1 MKKAF
6 TLAALGLLAGVMA
19 LPEPAQAFR
28 GGGFGGFRG
37 GGFSGGGGHFGN
49 MHYGDIHGPNGTTY
63 MAGRPGEGA
72 SAVHVNDNGTWHA
85 GGVNANGGTWHSDGY
100 HGNSYYAG
108 GWHSPTVVN
117 NYVGGGC
124 AGCWGGG
131 GWGGAVAGA
140 AVGTAVGVAAGA
152 AIASAAR
159 PYPVGQVIVTP
170 PASGCGYQGY
180 AGVNYYVCG
189 PTWFRPYYGANG
201 LYYKVVAPPY

>member
-1 MKKAF
+1 MMKKVLS
-6 TLAALGLLAGVMA
+6 LAALSLVAGALA
-19 LPEPAQAFR
+19 LPDQANAFR
-28 GGGFGGFRG
+28 GGGFGGYHG
-37 GGFSGGGGHFGN
+37 GGFGGGN
-49 MHYGDIHGPNGTTY
+49 LHYGSVHGPGGTTY
-63 MAGRPGEGA
+63 YAGRPGEGGA
-72 SAVHVNDNGTWHA
+72 AAHVNNDGVWHA
-85 GGVNANGGTWHSDGY
+85 GGTTANGGTWHSEGY

-159 PYPVGQVIVTP
+159 PYPVGQVVVTP
-170 PASGCGYQGY
+170 PASGCGYQAYSGI
-180 AGVNYYVCG
+180 NYYVCG
-189 PTWFRPYYGANG
+189 PTWFRPYYGSNG
-201 LYYKVVAPPY
+201 LYYQVVAPPY